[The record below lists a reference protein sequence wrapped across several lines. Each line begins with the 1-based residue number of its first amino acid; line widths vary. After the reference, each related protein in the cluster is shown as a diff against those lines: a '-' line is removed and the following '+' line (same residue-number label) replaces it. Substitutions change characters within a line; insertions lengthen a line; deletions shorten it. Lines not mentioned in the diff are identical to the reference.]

1 VYGTTAVLFAPSR
14 STAVL
19 LATQVVRVW
28 DHSSAIHSFKVHGSA
43 ISPIN
48 LVRQPKTVVDLH
60 IVDYKGASAYKPL
73 CHIFP
78 NSAITKKWYERR
90 LDAMLTAVGEDLTL
104 YSVHSLRAGGVT
116 ELFLSGVIPVQIFG
130 RWKFESAL
138 IYFMH
143 LESWPMRRLRLSRLK
158 CSLVYV
164 AMTTDPTRCSAR
176 VS

>member
-1 VYGTTAVLFAPSR
+1 MLFAPSR

-19 LATQVVRVW
+19 LATQVERVW
-28 DHSSAIHSFKVHGSA
+28 DHSSAIRSFKVHGSA
-43 ISPIN
+43 FSPIN

-60 IVDYKGASAYKPL
+60 LVDYKGPSAYKPL

-78 NSAITKKWYERR
+78 NS
-90 LDAMLTAVGEDLTL
+90 AMLTAVGEDLTL

-138 IYFMH
+138 IYFRDASGIMACAAAKAFETEGFSCIGGNDH
-143 LESWPMRRLRLSRLK
+143 
-158 CSLVYV
+158 
-164 AMTTDPTRCSAR
+164 
-176 VS
+176 